1 MKLLKIISLFI
12 TFLFLSWAISCSDT
26 SFLSSKEKKYLAT
39 QDSIKVA
46 VFPYYPPYQFTNDQ
60 GEMDGIYVDFLE
72 LIEQKIE
79 YKFQRVY
86 YTDWEKVLTDAKTHK
101 VDMILEIQQTKDKES
116 FLVFYL
122 NPNMP

>member
-72 LIEQKIE
+72 FGFDNCLL
-79 YKFQRVY
+79 QR
-86 YTDWEKVLTDAKTHK
+86 
-101 VDMILEIQQTKDKES
+101 IQIYENKKLLLD
-116 FLVFYL
+116 
-122 NPNMP
+122 